1 MYKDVAKRILASIL
15 ILCMIGSTP
24 DLTLLAGTEGGSTGA
39 EHTYAYGSSELAT
52 TNNYINDGEWIANAY
67 TVEAN
72 TDSTMN
78 VQKLQSVAFAL
89 DKSAQYGDGTQHIKS
104 ADYQIDI
111 YKYKPTEEAADVLA
125 VGTPAATLTGTYEAD
140 KCTDGTPYYS
150 VDLADQGK
158 SVVLGNGECF
168 AVKVTLSNA
177 FSQTDDGTVETPATQ
192 IYYESSN
199 DNGAVS
205 FANGTRLTNRAA
217 HIKAVTVESTQ
228 EIPIEGVQFTQN
240 SLTLVKGEE
249 QQLTVDYT
257 PATTSQRELK
267 WESDDKNVVTVDD
280 NGIVT
285 AIAAGEA
292 NVTVRSAVNDSIS
305 DTIGIEVCKDI
316 ANLAYSAI
324 SDQTYQ
330 GVALEPTFEVKDG
343 DKVLNKAAGEY
354 DVKYINN
361 INVGHASAIV
371 TANGNGYKGKKI
383 VNFNIVPADLGN
395 GSVTAAC
402 SNTYPATG
410 SEIELKDPAAELTVI
425 YTYKSNTPITLK
437 YAEDGS
443 ADFKIKEY
451 KNNIAAGN
459 QACVVL
465 EGTGNYTGTIECY
478 FQIKASTDTVKA
490 SVDTPSFT
498 YNGSEQKPNV
508 TVKDGETVLKEGR
521 DYKVTYPDDV
531 TSADTK
537 TIQIVGIDAYDAYTD
552 NVTYVIHAKK
562 LTEKMF
568 ADLPNQVS
576 PVTKD
581 NLEGVSVTY
590 LGKELIKGQDYTIK
604 VAEDTATGKVTVTLT
619 GQGNFQGDVS
629 QTVKTGINIANC
641 KIEVAKAT
649 YTGSALTPEVTV
661 KTASGDVVD
670 ESNYTLAWSNHV
682 NVGDAASVTVSGI
695 EDYAG
700 VKTQTFKIDAR
711 DINDALL
718 DYENPVPY
726 QKPADP
732 TKPGIISEPTLTY
745 NGRTLKKGTDYDV
758 TFENNEAVGQ
768 AKFTVKGKGNFAKTA
783 DRNYT
788 ISLGDINDP
797 TSMTYSGV
805 DAEYTYTGTA
815 RTPQV
820 IIKQNGVLL
829 EENIDYKVTYSKNTM
844 IGTAYIHISGMGN
857 YRGSDK
863 ELTFEITKAKIDAA
877 VIDSV
882 ADQKFTGNAIEPAL
896 NVTIDGKTLT
906 AGTDYDAEYSNN
918 IEAGKATVTLTGKNN
933 YSGTKTASFK
943 ILKDISTNTNTVQIA
958 PIEEQE
964 YAGDAVKPDIVVT
977 DTYQNGTVYTLEAS
991 KDYTVSYAGN
1001 DDIGTATVTVTGK
1014 GYYKNSLTAN
1024 FEIVQGDLG
1033 EDNTLVK
1040 AVLTNANPNALRF
1053 TGSEIRPEIKV
1064 TCNGHVLS
1072 NLTDYTTEYF
1082 YNTHV
1087 TNSRSTKVRISGKD
1101 KFTGTRTV
1109 YFSII
1114 PKDISYDR
1122 AIAVEVPAIDALVL
1136 EAKGHPDVTVKDMD
1150 RNSSGEKSIDD
1161 PRGFQLMEGESK
1173 DYTLGDVKVNADG
1186 SATVEI
1192 IGQNDYAGSL
1202 IVPFKVNKT
1211 DTGNVTIRSSLPA
1224 DQKSFTYTG
1233 SAIIPKPEVT
1243 MSVDGLTTTLEEG
1256 TDYTVSSDAVDVGT
1270 GYTYTINFT
1279 GKYTGTYTGKD
1290 TFAVT
1295 AKNIGDADVTV
1306 DDIPNQV
1313 YTGQPLKPAVTVRY
1327 NGNVVNKSN
1336 YTIDYSNN
1344 TESGATATVTITGQ
1358 KNFTGSRTATFQIRQ
1373 SFEGEISVTGLE
1385 NAFVYTSKPI
1395 EPQVEVL
1402 ANGKPLVNGVDYT
1415 LSYKNNINANDVSGG
1430 KPAYVIVN
1438 GAGEYAG
1445 EKRFKFTISRKNVL
1459 DDDVNIEVE
1468 DATFTGGMIQPKV
1481 KITYHLP
1488 DGSDYVLKNQATA
1501 GNNRDY
1507 DADIGSSSSVGEQVT
1522 VKIIPSGINFYVE
1535 DGYFTKTFRIL
1546 PKDLTGSDQ
1555 ELLSDYTITCP
1566 AEVQYDA
1573 AITVY
1578 EPNVILKDKSRASDG
1593 TPQTSGSTFY
1603 QLEKGKDY
1611 TITYQNNT
1619 RPGTATYT
1627 IEGKGNYTGT
1637 YKGSFTILANLKDA
1651 TVVIKDQTY
1660 TGDEIRPEFTVSFG
1674 DMTLRNGVDYT
1685 YDFSNNKN
1693 AGTATVTIIGTG
1705 SYAGPNS
1712 KKEQTF
1718 KILPKPIGD
1727 ADVIMSHVYGSYS
1740 YTGEDVHPD
1749 PHFTYNGKKLA
1760 LNTDFTCTYQDGCSK
1775 ASEWYSFTVEGIGNF
1790 TGTLNKEYQIGNNYT
1805 DSTVK
1810 VTLSDY
1816 SFEYTG
1822 KPITPMVRVTEINA
1836 PYTELKQN
1844 IDYQYE
1850 YEDNVDAGTAYVNTW
1865 GDPKQSKYA
1874 GNVSVPF
1881 EITPK
1886 SISDDDVA
1894 VASVADT
1901 TYTREAIE
1909 PTPIVTWNGKELIAG
1924 EDFNYVY
1931 KNNKDAGTATVTIE
1945 GIGNFTGSKSVDFEI
1960 KRKDIS
1966 GVASD
1971 ITIADIPDQIY
1982 TGKASEPKPEI
1993 TWNDVALDPRSDYTL
2008 TYDNNI
2014 ELGEATATI
2023 EGIGNYTGTVVKK
2036 FNIIKVPVE
2045 RMEMDY
2051 QKVWQYTGNAIE
2063 PPVKISYEDTAG
2075 NKITLDNSEFTITYK
2090 NTVDCGEETG
2100 LITITGNGNYE
2111 GTKKCFY
2118 TIEQRALTDAAV
2130 TMDKI
2135 PSQVLDADNKAEPKP
2150 VIIFRPDSK
2159 TTYTLIEGA
2168 DYEISYTN
2176 NTVVGGNGTITIKGL
2191 HNFTGTLSQQFYIG
2205 KDIKQYIDSI
2215 EFVDTPDYIYNGKA
2229 HTPAIKVNL
2238 KDGVSADLVEGR
2250 DYEVLYDGQ
2259 SKDSITDDTYATKAG
2274 LHKVS
2279 LSGLDP
2285 YGGGIEL
2292 TYEISKRDINKVKF
2306 DIEDQSYTGSEVH
2319 PFIMGIDVDAN
2330 TTLGE
2335 DESTAVNTGDI
2346 SRDGMLV
2353 NKNAFTTSYEGN
2365 CTDIGTV
2372 KVTITATDASNY
2384 TGSRELEFKIVP
2396 KDLNSDA
2403 VLSSTVEKQEYTG
2416 KAVTPGVELTDLQR
2430 NPDGEVFDPAV
2441 DTKYYTLV
2449 EGVDYNVEYTDNIYP
2464 GVVTMTITGVNHY
2477 TGTLAK
2483 RFEITADLANAVIAP
2498 IPAQMYQNGT
2508 PVTPELTVT
2517 LGDRTLLL
2525 NFDYTVTYSN
2535 NTGRGTATATIY
2547 PVAGSMYTGSQS
2559 ATFEISRELSS
2570 DTVTVMMIDRSFSY
2584 TGSAIT
2590 PEIGVIYGDNQ
2601 RLTAGVDYTV
2611 SYENNVNVGTAT
2623 ARITGTGVFTGTVL
2637 VNFTI
2642 IKRSIIRCNFGN
2654 ILEQLYNGSATD
2666 QTPLV
2671 TDGGRTLTA
2680 GTDYTVAYVNNTQ
2693 PGIATMTITG
2703 KGNYGGIKTIRYL
2716 INVKDMTEITASA
2729 ASSKVKLSWDPVDG
2743 AGGYAIYT
2751 ADNKLIAKTTA
2762 TSYTHKKLKS
2772 MKTYTYKVRPYVVSD
2787 GACYYGGFSN
2797 TISIMTKPAKV
2808 SKVKLKA
2815 GNGQATIKW
2824 KKIKGVSGYA
2834 IYRSTKKSGSY
2845 KKIKTVKK
2853 ASTTSYTN
2861 KNLSSNKKY
2870 YYKVRAYKK
2879 VKGKKVYGSYSSV
2892 KSVRTK

>member
-39 EHTYAYGSSELAT
+39 EHTYAYGSSESAT
-52 TNNYINDGEWIANAY
+52 TNNYINAGEWIANAY

-89 DKSAQYGDGTQHIKS
+89 DKSAQNGDSTQHIKS
-104 ADYQIDI
+104 ADYRIDI
-111 YKYKPTEEAADVLA
+111 YKYKPTEEAADVLTA
-125 VGTPAATLTGTYEAD
+125 GTPAATLTGAYEAD
-140 KCTDGTPYYS
+140 KCTDGTTYYS

-177 FSQTDDGTVETPATQ
+177 FSKADDGTAETPATQ
-192 IYYESSN
+192 IHYESSN

-205 FANGTRLTNRAA
+205 FANGKRLTNRAV

-257 PATTSQRELK
+257 PATTSQRGLK
-267 WESDDKNVVTVDD
+267 WESDDKSVVTVDD
-280 NGIVT
+280 NGKVT
-285 AIAAGEA
+285 AVAAGNA
-292 NVTVRSAVNDSIS
+292 NVTVKSAVDDSIS

-316 ANLAYSAI
+316 ANLTYSVI

-343 DKVLNKAAGEY
+343 DTVLDKAAGDYAVTY
-354 DVKYINN
+354 DKNT
-361 INVGHASAIV
+361 NVGQASVKV
-371 TANGNGYKGKKI
+371 TANGNGYKGEKI

-402 SNTYPATG
+402 ASTYPATG
-410 SEIELKDPAAELTVI
+410 SKIELSDPAAELTVT
-425 YTYKSNTPITLK
+425 YTNKSGTNINLN

-478 FQIKASTDTVKA
+478 FQIKASAATVKA
-490 SVDTPSFT
+490 SVDTPSYT
-498 YNGSEQKPNV
+498 YDGSAQRSDV
-508 TVKDGETVLKEGR
+508 TVKDGETVLKKGR
-521 DYKVTYPDDV
+521 DYKVTYPSDV
-531 TSADTK
+531 TSAGTK
-537 TIQIVGIDAYDAYTD
+537 TIHIEGIDAYDAYAED
-552 NVTYVIHAKK
+552 VTYVIHSRR
-562 LTEKMF
+562 LTNGVKF

-581 NLEGVSVTY
+581 SLEGLSVTY
-590 LGKELIKGQDYTIK
+590 LGKELTVDQDYTID
-604 VAEDTATGKVTVTLT
+604 VTETTGEVTVTLT
-619 GQGNFQGDVS
+619 GIGNFQGTDS
-629 QTVKTGINIANC
+629 KTVKTGINIANC
-641 KIEVAKAT
+641 TITVAKAT

-661 KTASGDVVD
+661 TNASGDVVD
-670 ESNYTLAWSNHV
+670 ESNYTLAWRNNV
-682 NVGDAASVTVSGI
+682 NAGDAASVTVSGI
-695 EDYAG
+695 KDYAG
-700 VKTQTFKIDAR
+700 VKTQTFPIDAR
-711 DINDALL
+711 DINTASLA
-718 DYENPVPY
+718 YTTPVVY

-732 TKPGIISEPTLTY
+732 TEPGIISEPTLTY

-768 AKFTVKGKGNFAKTA
+768 AKFTVKGKGNFTGNVEKNYSISTA
-783 DRNYT
+783 
-788 ISLGDINDP
+788 DIND
-797 TSMTYSGV
+797 TTYMTYSGV

-815 RTPQV
+815 IEPTV
-820 IIKQNGVLL
+820 ILQQNGVQL
-829 EENIDYKVTYSKNTM
+829 EKGTDYSVTYSNNTK
-844 IGTAYIHISGMGN
+844 IGTAHIYISGEGN
-857 YRGSDK
+857 YKNSET
-863 ELTFEITKAKIDAA
+863 ELTFEITKAKITAA
-877 VIDSV
+877 VVDAID
-882 ADQKFTGNAIEPAL
+882 DQEFTGKAIKPAFA
-896 NVTIDGKTLT
+896 VSVDGVALT
-906 AGTDYDAEYSNN
+906 AGVDFDVDYADN
-918 IEAGKATVTLTGKNN
+918 IEAGKATITLTGKNN
-933 YSGTKTASFK
+933 YTGTKTTSFG
-943 ILKDISTNTNTVQIA
+943 ILKDISTNTNTVKIA
-958 PIEEQE
+958 PIEAQE

-977 DTYQNGTVYTLEAS
+977 DTYQDGTTVYTLEAS
-991 KDYTVSYAGN
+991 KDYTVDYAAN
-1001 DDIGTATVTVTGK
+1001 NDIGTATVTVTGK

-1072 NLTDYTTEYF
+1072 NPTDYKTNYF
-1082 YNTHV
+1082 YNTDV
-1087 TNSRSTKVRISGKD
+1087 TNSGSTRVRIYGAGK
-1101 KFTGTRTV
+1101 FAGTRTI
-1109 YFSII
+1109 YFKII

-1150 RNSSGEKSIDD
+1150 RNSSGGKLSAGETA
-1161 PRGFQLMEGESK
+1161 GYLLTEGESK

-1192 IGQNDYAGSL
+1192 IGQNNYAGSL
-1202 IVPFKVNKT
+1202 IVPFTVNKT
-1211 DTGNVTIRSSLPA
+1211 DTGNVTIKSSLPA

-1233 SAIIPKPEVT
+1233 NTIIPKPEVT

-1279 GKYTGTYTGKD
+1279 GKYTGTYIGKD

-1295 AKNIGDADVTV
+1295 AKNISDADVTV

-1313 YTGQPLKPAVTVRY
+1313 YTGLPLKPAVTVRY

-1344 TESGATATVTITGQ
+1344 TESGATATVAITGQ
-1358 KNFTGSRTATFQIRQ
+1358 KNFTGSRTAVFQIRQ

-1459 DDDVNIEVE
+1459 DDDVDIEVE

-1555 ELLSDYTITCP
+1555 ALLSDYTITCP

-1660 TGDEIRPEFTVSFG
+1660 TGNPITPSFTVSFG
-1674 DMTLRNGVDYT
+1674 DMTLRNEVDYT
-1685 YDFSNNKN
+1685 YEFSDNTN
-1693 AGTATVTIIGTG
+1693 AGTATLTIIGTG
-1705 SYAGPNS
+1705 SYAGS
-1712 KKEQTF
+1712 RKDQTF
-1718 KILPKPIGD
+1718 KILQKPIGD

-1775 ASEWYSFTVEGIGNF
+1775 AGEWYSFTVEGIGNF

-1844 IDYQYE
+1844 IDYQFE

-1909 PTPIVTWNGKELIAG
+1909 PTPVVTWNGKELIAG

-1971 ITIADIPDQIY
+1971 ITIADVPDQIY

-2014 ELGEATATI
+2014 ELGEATVTI

-2045 RMEMDY
+2045 RMEMEY
-2051 QKVWQYTGNAIE
+2051 QKVWQYTGNPIE

-2075 NKITLDNSEFTITYK
+2075 NKISLDNSEFTITYK
-2090 NTVDCGEETG
+2090 NTIDCGVETG

-2416 KAVTPGVELTDLQR
+2416 KAVTPGVELTDIQR

-2834 IYRSTKKSGSY
+2834 IYRSTKKSGRY

>member
-1 MYKDVAKRILASIL
+1 MK
-15 ILCMIGSTP
+15 GSTP

-39 EHTYAYGSSELAT
+39 EHTYAYGSSESAT
-52 TNNYINDGEWIANAY
+52 TNNYISDGEWIANAY

-89 DKSAQYGDGTQHIKS
+89 DKSAQYGDSTQHIKS
-104 ADYQIDI
+104 AEYQIDI
-111 YKYKPTEEAADVLA
+111 YKYKPTEEAADVLN

-140 KCTDGTPYYS
+140 KCTDGTTYYS

-168 AVKVTLSNA
+168 AVKVTLSKA
-177 FSQTDDGTVETPATQ
+177 FSKADDGTAETPATQ

-199 DNGAVS
+199 DDGAVS
-205 FANGTRLTNRAA
+205 FENGTRLTNHAV
-217 HIKAVTVESTQ
+217 HIKAVTVEGTQ
-228 EIPIEGVQFTQN
+228 EIPVTGIQFTQN
-240 SLTLVKGEE
+240 SLTLVEGEG

-285 AIAAGEA
+285 AVAAGNA
-292 NVTVRSAVNDSIS
+292 NVTVKSAVDDSIS

-316 ANLAYSAI
+316 ANLTYSAI

-343 DKVLNKAAGEY
+343 DTVLDKAAGDYAVTY
-354 DVKYINN
+354 DKN
-361 INVGHASAIV
+361 INVGQASAIV

-395 GSVTAAC
+395 GSVTAVC
-402 SNTYPATG
+402 SSVYPATG
-410 SEIELKDPAAELTVI
+410 SKIELSDPAKELTVI
-425 YTYKSNTPITLK
+425 YTYKNNTPITLK

-459 QACVVL
+459 QACAVL

-478 FQIKASTDTVKA
+478 FQIKASAATVKA

-498 YNGSEQKPNV
+498 YNGSAQRSDV
-508 TVKDGETVLKEGR
+508 TVKDGETVLKKDR
-521 DYKVTYPDDV
+521 DYKVTYPSDV
-531 TSADTK
+531 TSAGTK
-537 TIQIVGIDAYDAYTD
+537 TIHIEGIDAYDAYAED
-552 NVTYVIHAKK
+552 VTYVINSRK
-562 LTEKMF
+562 LTNGVKF

-581 NLEGVSVTY
+581 SLEGLSVTY
-590 LGKELIKGQDYTIK
+590 LGKELTVDQDYTID
-604 VAEDTATGKVTVTLT
+604 VTEATGEVTVTLT
-619 GQGNFQGDVS
+619 GIGNFQGTVS
-629 QTVKTGINIANC
+629 QTVKTGINIASC
-641 KIEVAKAT
+641 TITVAKAT

-661 KTASGDVVD
+661 TNASGDVVD
-670 ESNYTLAWSNHV
+670 ESNYTLAWSNNV
-682 NVGDAASVTVSGI
+682 NAGDAASVTVSGI
-695 EDYAG
+695 KAYAG
-700 VKTQTFKIDAR
+700 VKTQTFTIDAR
-711 DINDALL
+711 DINTASLA
-718 DYENPVPY
+718 YTTPVPY

-732 TKPGIISEPTLTY
+732 TEPGIISEPTLTY
-745 NGRTLKKGTDYDV
+745 NGRTLKKGTDYNV

-768 AKFTVKGKGNFAKTA
+768 AKFTVKGKGNFTGNVEKNYSISTA
-783 DRNYT
+783 
-788 ISLGDINDP
+788 DIND
-797 TSMTYSGV
+797 TTYMTYSGV

-815 RTPQV
+815 IEPTV
-820 IIKQNGVLL
+820 ILQQNGVQL
-829 EENIDYKVTYSKNTM
+829 EKGTDYSVTYSNNTK
-844 IGTAYIHISGMGN
+844 IGTAHIYISGEGN
-857 YRGSDK
+857 YKNSET
-863 ELTFEITKAKIDAA
+863 ELTFEITKAKITAA
-877 VIDSV
+877 VVDAID
-882 ADQKFTGNAIEPAL
+882 DQEFTGKAIKPAFA
-896 NVTIDGKTLT
+896 VSVDGVALT
-906 AGTDYDAEYSNN
+906 AGVDFDVDYADN
-918 IEAGKATVTLTGKNN
+918 IEAGKATITLTGKNN
-933 YSGTKTASFK
+933 YTGTKTASFG
-943 ILKDISTNTNTVQIA
+943 ILKDISTNTNTVKIA
-958 PIEEQE
+958 PIEAQE

-977 DTYQNGTVYTLEAS
+977 DIYQDGTVYTLEAS
-991 KDYTVSYAGN
+991 KDYKVDYADN
-1001 DDIGTATVTVTGK
+1001 NDIGTATVTVTGK

-1072 NLTDYTTEYF
+1072 NPTDYKTNYF
-1082 YNTHV
+1082 YNTNV
-1087 TNSRSTKVRISGKD
+1087 TNSGSTRVRIYGAGK
-1101 KFTGTRTV
+1101 FAGTRTI
-1109 YFSII
+1109 YFKII

-1150 RNSSGEKSIDD
+1150 RNSSGGKLSAGETA
-1161 PRGFQLMEGESK
+1161 GYLLTEGESK

-1202 IVPFKVNKT
+1202 IVPFTVNKT
-1211 DTGNVTIRSSLPA
+1211 DTGNVTIKSSLPA

-1233 SAIIPKPEVT
+1233 NTIIPKPEVT

-1295 AKNIGDADVTV
+1295 AKNISDADVTV

-1313 YTGQPLKPAVTVRY
+1313 YTGLPLTPAVTINY

-1336 YTIDYSNN
+1336 YTVSYSNN
-1344 TESGATATVTITGQ
+1344 TESGATATVTIAGQ

-1459 DDDVNIEVE
+1459 DDDVDIEVE
-1468 DATFTGGMIQPKV
+1468 DATFTGGMIQPRM

-1578 EPNVILKDKSRASDG
+1578 EPNVVLKDKSRASDG

-1627 IEGKGNYTGT
+1627 IEGKGNYSGT

-1660 TGDEIRPEFTVSFG
+1660 TGNPITPSFTVSFG
-1674 DMTLRNGVDYT
+1674 DMTLRNEVDYT
-1685 YDFSNNKN
+1685 YEFSDNTN
-1693 AGTATVTIIGTG
+1693 AGTATVTIIGIG
-1705 SYAGPNS
+1705 SYAGS
-1712 KKEQTF
+1712 RKDQTF

-1775 ASEWYSFTVEGIGNF
+1775 AGEWYSFTVEGIGNF
-1790 TGTLNKEYQIGNNYT
+1790 TGTLNKEYKIGDNYT

-1810 VTLSDY
+1810 VTLSEY

-1822 KPITPMVRVTEINA
+1822 QPITPMVRVTEINA

-1844 IDYQYE
+1844 IDYQFE

-1909 PTPIVTWNGKELIAG
+1909 PTPVVTWNGKELIAG

-1971 ITIADIPDQIY
+1971 ITIADVPDQIY

-2014 ELGEATATI
+2014 ELGEATVTI

-2045 RMEMDY
+2045 RMEMEY

-2075 NKITLDNSEFTITYK
+2075 NKISLDNSEFTITYK
-2090 NTVDCGEETG
+2090 NTIDCGVETG

-2191 HNFTGTLSQQFYIG
+2191 HNFTGTISQQFYIG
-2205 KDIKQYIDSI
+2205 KDIKQYIDGI

-2274 LHKVS
+2274 SHKVS

-2292 TYEISKRDINKVKF
+2292 TYEISKRDIKKVKF

-2464 GVVTMTITGVNHY
+2464 GVVTMTITGINHY

-2483 RFEITADLANAVIAP
+2483 KFEITADLANAVIAP

-2570 DTVTVMMIDRSFSY
+2570 DTVTIMMIDRSFSY

-2590 PEIGVIYGDNQ
+2590 PEIGVIYGDSQ

-2654 ILEQLYNGSATD
+2654 ILEQLYNGSATG

-2729 ASSKVKLSWDPVDG
+2729 ASSKVKLSWNPVDG

-2787 GACYYGGFSN
+2787 GASYYGGFSN
-2797 TISIMTKPAKV
+2797 TISIMTKPAKA

-2815 GNGQATIKW
+2815 GNGQVTIKW

-2834 IYRSTKKSGSY
+2834 IYRSTKKSGGY

-2870 YYKVRAYKK
+2870 YYKVRAYKN

>member
-39 EHTYAYGSSELAT
+39 EHTYAYGSSALVT

-89 DKSAQYGDGTQHIKS
+89 DKSAQYGDSTQHIKS
-104 ADYQIDI
+104 ADYKIDI
-111 YKYKPTEEAADVLA
+111 YKYEPTEEAADVLTT
-125 VGTPAATLTGTYEAD
+125 GTPAATLTGTYEAD
-140 KCTDGTPYYS
+140 KCTDGTYYS
-150 VDLADQGK
+150 VDLADEGQ

-177 FSQTDDGTVETPATQ
+177 FSQTDDGTAETAATQ
-192 IYYESSN
+192 IYYESSS
-199 DNGAVS
+199 DNSAVS
-205 FANGTRLTNRAA
+205 FANGNSLTNRAV

-228 EIPIEGVQFTQN
+228 EIPIEGVQFTQG
-240 SLTLVKGEE
+240 SLTLVEGEE

-257 PATTSQRELK
+257 PATTSQRELT

-280 NGIVT
+280 NGKVT
-285 AIAAGEA
+285 AVAAGNA
-292 NVTVRSAVNDSIS
+292 NVTVKSAVDDSIS

-316 ANLAYSAI
+316 ANLTYSVI

-343 DKVLNKAAGEY
+343 DTVLDKAAG
-354 DVKYINN
+354 DYIATYSNN
-361 INVGHASAIV
+361 INVGQASVKV
-371 TANGNGYKGKKI
+371 TANGNGYKGEKI
-383 VNFNIVPADLGN
+383 VNFNIIPADLGN

-402 SNTYPATG
+402 ASTYPATG
-410 SEIELKDPAAELTVI
+410 SEIELKDPATELAVT
-425 YTYKSNTPITLK
+425 YTNKSGTKIDLN

-451 KNNIAAGN
+451 QNNIAAGN

-478 FQIKASTDTVKA
+478 FQIKASAATVKA

-498 YNGSEQKPNV
+498 YNGSAQRSDV
-508 TVKDGETVLKEGR
+508 TVTDGETVLKKGR

-531 TSADTK
+531 ISAGTK
-537 TIQIVGIDAYDAYTD
+537 TIHIEGIDAYDAYAED
-552 NVTYVIHAKK
+552 VTYVINSRK
-562 LTEKMF
+562 LTNGVKF

-581 NLEGVSVTY
+581 SLEGLSVTY
-590 LGKELIKGQDYTIK
+590 LGKELTVDQDYTID
-604 VAEDTATGKVTVTLT
+604 VTETTGEVTVTLT
-619 GQGNFQGDVS
+619 GIGNFQGTVS

-641 KIEVAKAT
+641 TITVAKAT

-661 KTASGDVVD
+661 TNASGDVVD
-670 ESNYTLAWSNHV
+670 ESNYTLAWSNNV
-682 NVGDAASVTVSGI
+682 NAGDTASVTVSGI
-695 EDYAG
+695 EAYAG
-700 VKTQTFKIDAR
+700 VKTQIFTIDAR
-711 DINDALL
+711 DINTASLA
-718 DYENPVPY
+718 YTTPVVY
-726 QKPADP
+726 QKPSDP
-732 TKPGIISEPTLTY
+732 AEPGIISEPTLTY
-745 NGRTLKKGTDYDV
+745 NGRTLKKGTEYDV
-758 TFENNEAVGQ
+758 AFSDNTAVGAQ
-768 AKFTVKGKGNFAKTA
+768 AKFTVTGKGNFTGTVEKNYSISTA
-783 DRNYT
+783 
-788 ISLGDINDP
+788 DIND
-797 TSMTYSGV
+797 TTYMTYSGV

-815 RTPQV
+815 IEPTV
-820 IIKQNGVLL
+820 ILKQNGVQL
-829 EENIDYKVTYSKNTM
+829 EKGTDYSVTYSNNTK
-844 IGTAYIHISGMGN
+844 IGTAHIYISGEGN
-857 YRGSDK
+857 YKNSET
-863 ELTFEITKAKIDAA
+863 ELTFEITKAKITAA
-877 VIDSV
+877 VVGAID
-882 ADQKFTGNAIEPAL
+882 DQEFTGKAIKPAFA
-896 NVTIDGKTLT
+896 VSVDGVALT
-906 AGTDYDAEYSNN
+906 AGVDFDVDYSDN
-918 IEAGKATVTLTGKNN
+918 IEAGKATITLTGKNN
-933 YSGTKTASFK
+933 YTGTKTASFQ
-943 ILKDISTNTNTVQIA
+943 ILKDISTNTDTVQIA
-958 PIEEQE
+958 AIEAQE
-964 YAGDAVKPDIVVT
+964 YAGDAVEPDIVVT
-977 DTYQNGTVYTLEAS
+977 DTYQDGTVYTLEAS
-991 KDYTVSYAGN
+991 KDYTVDYADN

-1024 FEIVQGDLG
+1024 FVINQGDLS
-1033 EDNTLVK
+1033 EENTLVK
-1040 AVLTNANPNALRF
+1040 AVLANANPNALRF
-1053 TGSEIRPEIKV
+1053 TGSEIKPEIKV

-1072 NLTDYTTEYF
+1072 NPTDYTTNYF

-1087 TNSRSTKVRISGKD
+1087 TNSGSTRVRIYGTG
-1101 KFTGTRTV
+1101 KFTGTRTI
-1109 YFSII
+1109 YFNII
-1114 PKDISYDR
+1114 PKDISYDS
-1122 AIAVEVPAIDALVL
+1122 AISVEVPDIDALVL
-1136 EAKGHPDVTVKDMD
+1136 EAKGVPDVTVKDMD
-1150 RNSSGEKSIDD
+1150 RNSSGDKLSAGET
-1161 PRGFQLMEGESK
+1161 GGYLLTEGEAK
-1173 DYTLGDVKVNADG
+1173 DYTLGDVKVNVDG

-1202 IVPFKVNKT
+1202 IVPFTVNKT
-1211 DTGNVTIRSSLPA
+1211 DTGNVTIKSSLPA

-1233 SAIIPKPEVT
+1233 NTIIPKPEVT

-1270 GYTYTINFT
+1270 GYTYTITFI

-1313 YTGQPLKPAVTVRY
+1313 YTGLPLTPAVTINY

-1336 YTIDYSNN
+1336 YTVSYSNN
-1344 TESGATATVTITGQ
+1344 TESGATATVTIAGQ

-1415 LSYKNNINANDVSGG
+1415 LSYKNNINANDISGR

-1445 EKRFKFTISRKNVL
+1445 EKRFEFTISRKNVL
-1459 DDDVNIEVE
+1459 DDDVDIEVE

-1488 DGSDYVLKNQATA
+1488 DGSDYVLKDFATA
-1501 GNNRDY
+1501 GSDRDY
-1507 DADIGSSSSVGEQVT
+1507 DASVGSSSSVGEEVT
-1522 VKIIPSGINFYVE
+1522 VTIVPSGYNFYVE
-1535 DGYFTKTFRIL
+1535 NDTFTKKFKIL
-1546 PKDLTGSDQ
+1546 PKDLTDSNQ

-1573 AITVY
+1573 AVTVY
-1578 EPNVILKDKSRASDG
+1578 EPNVVLKDKSRASDG

-1660 TGDEIRPEFTVSFG
+1660 TGNPITPAFTVSFG
-1674 DMTLRNGVDYT
+1674 DMTLRNEVDYT
-1685 YDFSNNKN
+1685 YEFSNNIN
-1693 AGTATVTIIGTG
+1693 AGTATLTIIGTG
-1705 SYAGPNS
+1705 SYAGS
-1712 KKEQTF
+1712 RKEQTF
-1718 KILPKPIGD
+1718 KILQKPIGD

-1760 LNTDFTCTYQDGCSK
+1760 LNTDFTCTYRDGCSK
-1775 ASEWYSFTVEGIGNF
+1775 AGEWYSFTVEGIGNF
-1790 TGTLNKEYQIGNNYT
+1790 TGTLNKEYKIGDNYT

-1822 KPITPMVRVTEINA
+1822 EPITPMVRVTEINA

-1844 IDYQYE
+1844 IDYQFE

-1865 GDPKQSKYA
+1865 GDPTQSKYA

-1909 PTPIVTWNGKELIAG
+1909 PTPVVTWNGKELIAG

-1945 GIGNFTGSKSVDFEI
+1945 GTGNFTGSKSVDFEI

-1971 ITIADIPDQIY
+1971 ITIADVPDQIY

-1993 TWNDVALDPRSDYTL
+1993 TWNDVALDSRSDYTL

-2014 ELGEATATI
+2014 ELGEATVTI

-2045 RMEMDY
+2045 RMEMEY

-2075 NKITLDNSEFTITYK
+2075 NKISLDNSEFTITYK
-2090 NTVDCGEETG
+2090 NTVDCGVETG

-2118 TIEQRALTDAAV
+2118 TIEPRALTDATI

-2135 PSQVLDADNKAEPKP
+2135 PSQVLDANNKAEPKP

-2176 NTVVGGNGTITIKGL
+2176 NTVVGGNGTITVKGL

-2274 LHKVS
+2274 LHKAS
-2279 LSGLDP
+2279 ISGLDP
-2285 YGGGIEL
+2285 YGGGMEL
-2292 TYEISKRDINKVKF
+2292 TYEISKRDIKKVKF

-2346 SRDGMLV
+2346 SRDGMLA

-2372 KVTITATDASNY
+2372 KVTITATDDSNY

-2396 KDLNSDA
+2396 KDLNSDT

-2416 KAVTPGVELTDLQR
+2416 KAITPGVELTDLQR
-2430 NPDGEVFDPAV
+2430 NPDGEVFDPTV

-2464 GVVTMTITGVNHY
+2464 GVVTMTISGVNHY

-2483 RFEITADLANAVIAP
+2483 KFEITADLANAVIAP
-2498 IPAQMYQNGT
+2498 IPAQMYQNGN

-2517 LGDRTLLL
+2517 LGNRTLLL

-2590 PEIGVIYGDNQ
+2590 PEIGVIYGDSQ

-2642 IKRSIIRCNFGN
+2642 IKRSIIRCSFDN
-2654 ILEQLYNGSATD
+2654 ILEQLYNGSATS

-2671 TDGGRTLTA
+2671 TDGGRTLVA
-2680 GTDYTVAYVNNTQ
+2680 GTDYTIAYVNNTQ

-2729 ASSKVKLSWDPVDG
+2729 TSSKVKLSWNPVDG

-2772 MKTYTYKVRPYVVSD
+2772 MKTYTYTVRPYVVSD
-2787 GACYYGGFSN
+2787 GANYYGGFSN
-2797 TISIMTKPAKV
+2797 TISIVTKPAKA

-2815 GNGQATIKW
+2815 ESNQVTIKW

-2834 IYRSTKKSGSY
+2834 IYRSTKKSSGY
-2845 KKIKTVKK
+2845 KKIKTIKK

-2870 YYKVRAYKK
+2870 YYKVRAYKN

-2892 KSVRTK
+2892 KSIRTK

>member
-24 DLTLLAGTEGGSTGA
+24 DLTLLAGTEGGSTGV
-39 EHTYAYGSSELAT
+39 EHTYAYDSSESVT
-52 TNNYINDGEWIANAY
+52 TNDCINAGEWIANAY
-67 TVEAN
+67 KVEAN

-89 DKSAQYGDGTQHIKS
+89 DKSAQHGDGTQYIKS

-111 YKYKPTEEAADVLA
+111 YKYAPTEEASDVLNN
-125 VGTPAATLTGTYEAD
+125 GTPEATLTGTYEAD
-140 KCTDGTPYYS
+140 KCTGTYYS

-158 SVVLGNGECF
+158 SVVLGNGEWF

-177 FSQTDDGTVETPATQ
+177 FSKADDGTAETPATQ

-205 FANGTRLTNRAA
+205 FANGTRLTNRAV

-280 NGIVT
+280 NGKVT
-285 AIAAGEA
+285 AVAAGNA
-292 NVTVRSAVNDSIS
+292 NVTVRSAADDRIS

-316 ANLAYSAI
+316 ANLNYSVI

-343 DKVLNKAAGEY
+343 DTVLDKAAGDYIATY
-354 DVKYINN
+354 DKN
-361 INVGHASAIV
+361 INVGQAAVKV
-371 TANGNGYKGKKI
+371 TANGNGYKGEKI
-383 VNFNIVPADLGN
+383 VNFNIIPADLGN

-402 SNTYPATG
+402 ASTYPATG
-410 SEIELKDPAAELTVI
+410 SEIELSDPAAELTVT
-425 YTYKSNTPITLK
+425 YTNKSGTKINLN

-478 FQIKASTDTVKA
+478 FQIKASAATVKA
-490 SVDTPSFT
+490 VVDTPSFT
-498 YNGSEQKPNV
+498 YNGSAQRSDV
-508 TVKDGETVLKEGR
+508 TVKDGETVLKKGR
-521 DYKVTYPDDV
+521 DYKVTYPSDV
-531 TSADTK
+531 TSAGTK
-537 TIQIVGIDAYDAYTD
+537 TIHIEGIDAYDAYAED
-552 NVTYVIHAKK
+552 VTYVINSRK
-562 LTEKMF
+562 LTNGVKF

-581 NLEGVSVTY
+581 SLEGLSVTY
-590 LGKELIKGQDYTIK
+590 LGKELTVDQDYTID
-604 VAEDTATGKVTVTLT
+604 VTEATGEVTVTLT
-619 GQGNFQGDVS
+619 GIGNFQGTVS
-629 QTVKTGINIANC
+629 QTVKTGINIASC
-641 KIEVAKAT
+641 TITVAKAT

-661 KTASGDVVD
+661 TNASGDVVD
-670 ESNYTLAWSNHV
+670 ESNYTLAWSNNV
-682 NVGDAASVTVSGI
+682 NAGDAASVTVSGI
-695 EDYAG
+695 KDYAG
-700 VKTQTFKIDAR
+700 VKTQTFPIHER
-711 DINDALL
+711 DINTISSIICAS
-718 DYENPVPY
+718 PVPY

-732 TKPGIISEPTLTY
+732 TESGIISEPILTY

-758 TFENNEAVGQ
+758 RFSDNTAVGAQ
-768 AKFTVKGKGNFAKTA
+768 AKATITGKGNFSGNVEK
-783 DRNYT
+783 NYS
-788 ISLGDINDP
+788 ISAGDINN
-797 TSMTYSGV
+797 TAYMTYSGV

-815 RTPQV
+815 IEPTV
-820 IIKQNGVLL
+820 ILQQNGVQL
-829 EENIDYKVTYSKNTM
+829 EKGTDYSVTYSNNTK
-844 IGTAYIHISGMGN
+844 IGTAHIYISGEGN
-857 YRGSDK
+857 YKNSET
-863 ELTFEITKAKIDAA
+863 ELTFEITKAKITAA
-877 VIDSV
+877 VVDAID
-882 ADQKFTGNAIEPAL
+882 DQEFTGKAIKPAFA
-896 NVTIDGKTLT
+896 VSVDGVALT
-906 AGTDYDAEYSNN
+906 AGVDFDVDYADN
-918 IEAGKATVTLTGKNN
+918 IEAGKATITLTGKNN
-933 YSGTKTASFK
+933 YTGTKTASFG
-943 ILKDISTNTNTVQIA
+943 ILKDISINTDTVQIA
-958 PIEEQE
+958 PIEAQE

-991 KDYTVSYAGN
+991 KDYTVGYTDN

-1024 FEIVQGDLG
+1024 FVIDQGDLS
-1033 EDNTLVK
+1033 EENTLVK
-1040 AVLTNANPNALRF
+1040 AVLANANPNALRF

-1064 TCNGHVLS
+1064 TYNGHVLS
-1072 NLTDYTTEYF
+1072 NPTDYTTKYF

-1087 TNSRSTKVRISGKD
+1087 TNSGSTRVRIYGTG
-1101 KFTGTRTV
+1101 KFTGTRTI
-1109 YFSII
+1109 YFKII
-1114 PKDISYDR
+1114 PKDIFYDR

-1161 PRGFQLMEGESK
+1161 PRGFQLTEGESK

-1202 IVPFKVNKT
+1202 KVSFTVNKT
-1211 DTGNVTIRSSLPA
+1211 DTGNVTIKSSLPA

-1233 SAIIPKPEVT
+1233 NTIIPKPEVT
-1243 MSVDGLTTTLEEG
+1243 MLVDGLTTTLEEG

-1270 GYTYTINFT
+1270 GYTYTINFI

-1295 AKNIGDADVTV
+1295 AKNISDADVTV

-1313 YTGQPLKPAVTVRY
+1313 YTGLPLKPAVTVRY

-1336 YTIDYSNN
+1336 YTVDYSNN
-1344 TESGATATVTITGQ
+1344 TESGAAATVTITGQ

-1445 EKRFKFTISRKNVL
+1445 EKRFAFTISRKNVL
-1459 DDDVNIEVE
+1459 DDDVDIEVE

-1522 VKIIPSGINFYVE
+1522 VKIIPSGVNFYVE

-1578 EPNVILKDKSRASDG
+1578 EPNVVLKDKSRASDG

-1611 TITYQNNT
+1611 TIEYQNNT

-1660 TGDEIRPEFTVSFG
+1660 TGNPITPSFTVSFG
-1674 DMTLRNGVDYT
+1674 DMTLRNEVDYT
-1685 YDFSNNKN
+1685 YEFSDNTN
-1693 AGTATVTIIGTG
+1693 AGTATLTIIGTG
-1705 SYAGPNS
+1705 SYAGS
-1712 KKEQTF
+1712 RKDQTF
-1718 KILPKPIGD
+1718 KILQKPIGD

-1775 ASEWYSFTVEGIGNF
+1775 AGEWYSFTVEGMGNF
-1790 TGTLNKEYQIGNNYT
+1790 TGTLNKEYKIGDNYT

-1816 SFEYTG
+1816 SVEYTG
-1822 KPITPMVRVTEINA
+1822 EPITPMVRVTEINA

-1844 IDYQYE
+1844 IDYQFE

-1909 PTPIVTWNGKELIAG
+1909 PTPVVTWNGKELIAG

-1945 GIGNFTGSKSVDFEI
+1945 GTGNFTGSKSVDFEI
-1960 KRKDIS
+1960 RRKDIS

-1971 ITIADIPDQIY
+1971 IKIADVPDQIY

-1993 TWNDVALDPRSDYTL
+1993 TWNDVALDSRSDYTL
-2008 TYDNNI
+2008 TYDHNI
-2014 ELGEATATI
+2014 ELGEATVTI

-2045 RMEMDY
+2045 RMEMEY

-2075 NKITLDNSEFTITYK
+2075 NKISLDNSEFTITYK
-2090 NTVDCGEETG
+2090 NTVDCGVETG
-2100 LITITGNGNYE
+2100 LITISGNGNYE

-2118 TIEQRALTDAAV
+2118 TIEPRALTDATI

-2238 KDGVSADLVEGR
+2238 KDGISADLVEGR

-2259 SKDSITDDTYATKAG
+2259 PKDSITDDTYATKAG
-2274 LHKVS
+2274 SHKVS

-2285 YGGGIEL
+2285 YGGGMERV
-2292 TYEISKRDINKVKF
+2292 YEISKRDIKKVKF

-2346 SRDGMLV
+2346 SRDGMLA

-2396 KDLNSDA
+2396 KDLNSDTI
-2403 VLSSTVEKQEYTG
+2403 LSSTVEKQEYTG

-2449 EGVDYNVEYTDNIYP
+2449 EGVDYKVEYTDNIYP
-2464 GVVTMTITGVNHY
+2464 GVVTMTISGVNHY

-2590 PEIGVIYGDNQ
+2590 PEIGVIYGDSQ

-2654 ILEQLYNGSATD
+2654 ILEQLYNGSATG

-2787 GACYYGGFSN
+2787 GASYYGGFSN

-2815 GNGQATIKW
+2815 GNAQTTIKW

-2870 YYKVRAYKK
+2870 YYKVRAYKN

>member
-39 EHTYAYGSSELAT
+39 EHTYAYGSSESAT
-52 TNNYINDGEWIANAY
+52 TNNYINAGEWIANAY

-89 DKSAQYGDGTQHIKS
+89 DKRAQYGDSTQHIKS

-111 YKYKPTEEAADVLA
+111 YKYKPTEEAADVLTA
-125 VGTPAATLTGTYEAD
+125 GTPAATLTGTYEAD
-140 KCTDGTPYYS
+140 QCTDGTTYYS

-177 FSQTDDGTVETPATQ
+177 FSKADDGTAETPATQ
-192 IYYESSN
+192 IHYESSN

-205 FANGTRLTNRAA
+205 FANGKRLTNRAV
-217 HIKAVTVESTQ
+217 HIKAVTVEGTQ

-240 SLTLVKGEE
+240 SLTLVEREE

-257 PATTSQRELK
+257 PATTSQRGLK
-267 WESDDKNVVTVDD
+267 WESDDKSVVTVDD
-280 NGIVT
+280 NGKVT
-285 AIAAGEA
+285 AVAAGNA
-292 NVTVRSAVNDSIS
+292 NVTVKSAVDDSIS

-316 ANLAYSAI
+316 ANLTYSVI

-343 DKVLNKAAGEY
+343 DTVLDKAAGDYAVTY
-354 DVKYINN
+354 DKNT
-361 INVGHASAIV
+361 NVGQASIKV
-371 TANGNGYKGKKI
+371 TANGNGYKGEKI

-402 SNTYPATG
+402 ASTYPATG
-410 SEIELKDPAAELTVI
+410 SKIELSDPAAELTVT
-425 YTYKSNTPITLK
+425 YTNKSGTNINLN

-478 FQIKASTDTVKA
+478 FQIKASAATVKA
-490 SVDTPSFT
+490 SVDTPSYT
-498 YNGSEQKPNV
+498 YDGSAQRSDV
-508 TVKDGETVLKEGR
+508 TVKDGETVLKKGR
-521 DYKVTYPDDV
+521 DYKVTYPSDV
-531 TSADTK
+531 TSAGTK
-537 TIQIVGIDAYDAYTD
+537 TIHIEGIDAYDAYAED
-552 NVTYVIHAKK
+552 VTYVIHSRK
-562 LTEKMF
+562 LTNGVKF

-581 NLEGVSVTY
+581 SLEGLSVTY
-590 LGKELIKGQDYTIK
+590 LGKELTVDQDYTID
-604 VAEDTATGKVTVTLT
+604 VTEATGEVTVTLT
-619 GQGNFQGDVS
+619 GIGNFQGTDS
-629 QTVKTGINIANC
+629 KTVKTGINIANC
-641 KIEVAKAT
+641 TITVAKAT

-661 KTASGDVVD
+661 TNASGDVVD
-670 ESNYTLAWSNHV
+670 ESNYTLAWRNNV
-682 NVGDAASVTVSGI
+682 NAGDAASVTVSGI
-695 EDYAG
+695 KDYAG
-700 VKTQTFKIDAR
+700 VKTQTFPIDAR
-711 DINDALL
+711 DINTASLA
-718 DYENPVPY
+718 YTTPVVY
-726 QKPADP
+726 QKPSNPAE
-732 TKPGIISEPTLTY
+732 PGIISEPTLTY

-768 AKFTVKGKGNFAKTA
+768 AKFTVKGKGNFTGNVEKNYSISTA
-783 DRNYT
+783 
-788 ISLGDINDP
+788 DIND
-797 TSMTYSGV
+797 TTYMTYSGV

-815 RTPQV
+815 IKPTV
-820 IIKQNGVLL
+820 ILQQNGVQL
-829 EENIDYKVTYSKNTM
+829 EKGTDYSVTYSNNTK
-844 IGTAYIHISGMGN
+844 IGTAHIYISGEGN
-857 YRGSDK
+857 YKNSET
-863 ELTFEITKAKIDAA
+863 ELTFEITKAKITAA
-877 VIDSV
+877 VVDAID
-882 ADQKFTGNAIEPAL
+882 DQEFTGKAIKPAFA
-896 NVTIDGKTLT
+896 VSVDGVALT
-906 AGTDYDAEYSNN
+906 AGVDFDVDYADN
-918 IEAGKATVTLTGKNN
+918 IEAGKATITLTGKNN
-933 YSGTKTASFK
+933 YTGTKTTSFG
-943 ILKDISTNTNTVQIA
+943 ILKDISTNTNTVKIA
-958 PIEEQE
+958 PIEAQE

-977 DTYQNGTVYTLEAS
+977 DTYQDGTTVYTLEAS
-991 KDYTVSYAGN
+991 KDYTVDYAAN
-1001 DDIGTATVTVTGK
+1001 NDIGTATVTVTGK

-1072 NLTDYTTEYF
+1072 NPTDYKTNYF
-1082 YNTHV
+1082 YNTDV
-1087 TNSRSTKVRISGKD
+1087 TNSGSTRVRIYGAG
-1101 KFTGTRTV
+1101 KFTGTRTI
-1109 YFSII
+1109 YFKII

-1122 AIAVEVPAIDALVL
+1122 AIAVEVPTIDALVL

-1150 RNSSGEKSIDD
+1150 RNSSGGKLSAGETA
-1161 PRGFQLMEGESK
+1161 GYLLTEGESK

-1192 IGQNDYAGSL
+1192 IGQNNYAGSL
-1202 IVPFKVNKT
+1202 IVPFTVNKT
-1211 DTGNVTIRSSLPA
+1211 DTGNVTIKSSLPA

-1233 SAIIPKPEVT
+1233 NTIIPKPEVT

-1295 AKNIGDADVTV
+1295 AKNISDADVTV

-1313 YTGQPLKPAVTVRY
+1313 YTGLPLTPAVTINY

-1336 YTIDYSNN
+1336 YTVSYSNN
-1344 TESGATATVTITGQ
+1344 TESGATATVTIAGQ

-1459 DDDVNIEVE
+1459 DDDVDIEVE

-1546 PKDLTGSDQ
+1546 PKDLIGSDQ

-1660 TGDEIRPEFTVSFG
+1660 TGNPITPSFTVSFG
-1674 DMTLRNGVDYT
+1674 DMTLRNEVDYT
-1685 YDFSNNKN
+1685 YEFSDNTN
-1693 AGTATVTIIGTG
+1693 AGTATLTIIGTG
-1705 SYAGPNS
+1705 SYAGS
-1712 KKEQTF
+1712 RKDQTF
-1718 KILPKPIGD
+1718 KILQKPIGD

-1775 ASEWYSFTVEGIGNF
+1775 AGEWYSFTVEGMGNF
-1790 TGTLNKEYQIGNNYT
+1790 TGTLNKEYKIGDNYT

-1816 SFEYTG
+1816 SVEYTG
-1822 KPITPMVRVTEINA
+1822 EPITPMVRVTEINA

-1844 IDYQYE
+1844 IDYQFE

-1865 GDPKQSKYA
+1865 GDPKQSIYA

-1909 PTPIVTWNGKELIAG
+1909 PTPVVTWNGKELIAG

-1945 GIGNFTGSKSVDFEI
+1945 GTGNFTGSKSLDFEI
-1960 KRKDIS
+1960 RRKDIS
-1966 GVASD
+1966 GAASD
-1971 ITIADIPDQIY
+1971 ITIADVPDQIY

-2014 ELGEATATI
+2014 ELGEATVTI

-2045 RMEMDY
+2045 RMEMEY
-2051 QKVWQYTGNAIE
+2051 QKVWQYTGNPIE

-2075 NKITLDNSEFTITYK
+2075 NKISLDNSEFTITYK
-2090 NTVDCGEETG
+2090 NTIDCGVETG

-2292 TYEISKRDINKVKF
+2292 TYEISKRDIKKVKF

-2416 KAVTPGVELTDLQR
+2416 KAVTPSVELTDLQR

-2797 TISIMTKPAKV
+2797 TISIMTKPAKI

>member
-39 EHTYAYGSSELAT
+39 EHTYAYGSSESAT
-52 TNNYINDGEWIANAY
+52 TNNYISDGEWIANAY

-89 DKSAQYGDGTQHIKS
+89 DKSAQYGDSTQHIKS
-104 ADYQIDI
+104 AEYQIDI
-111 YKYKPTEEAADVLA
+111 YKYKPTEEAADVLN

-140 KCTDGTPYYS
+140 KCTDGTTYYS

-168 AVKVTLSNA
+168 AVKVTLSKA
-177 FSQTDDGTVETPATQ
+177 FSKADDGTAETPATQ

-199 DNGAVS
+199 DDGAVS
-205 FANGTRLTNRAA
+205 FENGTRLTNRAV
-217 HIKAVTVESTQ
+217 HIKAVTVEGTQ
-228 EIPIEGVQFTQN
+228 EIPVTGIQFTQN
-240 SLTLVKGEE
+240 SLTLVEGEG

-285 AIAAGEA
+285 AVAAGNA
-292 NVTVRSAVNDSIS
+292 NVTVKSAVDDSIS

-316 ANLAYSAI
+316 ANLTYSAI

-343 DKVLNKAAGEY
+343 DTVLDKAAGDYAVTY
-354 DVKYINN
+354 DKN
-361 INVGHASAIV
+361 INVGQASAIV

-395 GSVTAAC
+395 GSVTAVC
-402 SNTYPATG
+402 SSVYPATG
-410 SEIELKDPAAELTVI
+410 SKIELSDPAKELTVI
-425 YTYKSNTPITLK
+425 YTYKNNTPITLK

-459 QACVVL
+459 QACAVL

-478 FQIKASTDTVKA
+478 FQIKASAATVKA

-498 YNGSEQKPNV
+498 YNGSAQRSDV
-508 TVKDGETVLKEGR
+508 TVKDGETVLKKDR
-521 DYKVTYPDDV
+521 DYKVTYPSDV
-531 TSADTK
+531 TSAGTK
-537 TIQIVGIDAYDAYTD
+537 TIHIEGIDAYDAYAED
-552 NVTYVIHAKK
+552 VTYVINSRK
-562 LTEKMF
+562 LTNGVKF

-581 NLEGVSVTY
+581 SLEGLSVTY
-590 LGKELIKGQDYTIK
+590 LGKELTVDQDYTID
-604 VAEDTATGKVTVTLT
+604 VTEATGEVTVTLT
-619 GQGNFQGDVS
+619 GIGNFQGTVS
-629 QTVKTGINIANC
+629 QTVKTGINIASC
-641 KIEVAKAT
+641 TITVAKAT

-661 KTASGDVVD
+661 TNASGDVVD
-670 ESNYTLAWSNHV
+670 ESNYTLAWSNNV
-682 NVGDAASVTVSGI
+682 NAGDAASVTVSGI
-695 EDYAG
+695 KAYAG
-700 VKTQTFKIDAR
+700 VKTQTFTIDAR
-711 DINDALL
+711 DINTASLA
-718 DYENPVPY
+718 YTTPVPY

-732 TKPGIISEPTLTY
+732 TEPGIISEPTLTY
-745 NGRTLKKGTDYDV
+745 NGRTLKKGTDYNV

-768 AKFTVKGKGNFAKTA
+768 AKFTVKGKGNFTGNVEKNYSISTA
-783 DRNYT
+783 
-788 ISLGDINDP
+788 DIND
-797 TSMTYSGV
+797 TTYMTYSGV

-815 RTPQV
+815 IEPTV
-820 IIKQNGVLL
+820 ILQQNGVQL
-829 EENIDYKVTYSKNTM
+829 EKGTDYSVTYSNNTK
-844 IGTAYIHISGMGN
+844 IGTAHIYISGEGN
-857 YRGSDK
+857 YKNSET
-863 ELTFEITKAKIDAA
+863 ELTFEITKAKITAA
-877 VIDSV
+877 VVDAID
-882 ADQKFTGNAIEPAL
+882 DQEFTGKAIKPAFA
-896 NVTIDGKTLT
+896 VSVDGVALT
-906 AGTDYDAEYSNN
+906 AGVDFDVDYADN
-918 IEAGKATVTLTGKNN
+918 IEAGKATITLTGKNN
-933 YSGTKTASFK
+933 YTGTKTASFG
-943 ILKDISTNTNTVQIA
+943 ILKDISTNTNTVKIA
-958 PIEEQE
+958 PIEAQE

-977 DTYQNGTVYTLEAS
+977 DIYQDGTVYTLEAS
-991 KDYTVSYAGN
+991 KDYKVDYADN
-1001 DDIGTATVTVTGK
+1001 NDIGTATVTVTGK

-1072 NLTDYTTEYF
+1072 NPTDYKTNYF
-1082 YNTHV
+1082 YNTNV
-1087 TNSRSTKVRISGKD
+1087 TNSGSTRVRIYGAGK
-1101 KFTGTRTV
+1101 FAGTRTI
-1109 YFSII
+1109 YFKII

-1150 RNSSGEKSIDD
+1150 RNSSGGKLSAGETA
-1161 PRGFQLMEGESK
+1161 GYLLTEGESK

-1202 IVPFKVNKT
+1202 IVPFTVNKT
-1211 DTGNVTIRSSLPA
+1211 DTGNVTIKSSLPA

-1233 SAIIPKPEVT
+1233 NTIIPKPEVT

-1295 AKNIGDADVTV
+1295 AKNISEADVTV
-1306 DDIPNQV
+1306 DEIPNQV
-1313 YTGQPLKPAVTVRY
+1313 YTGLPLKPAVTVRY

-1344 TESGATATVTITGQ
+1344 TESGATATVAITGQ
-1358 KNFTGSRTATFQIRQ
+1358 KNFTGSRTAVFQIRQ

-1459 DDDVNIEVE
+1459 DDDVDIEVE
-1468 DATFTGGMIQPKV
+1468 DATFTGGMIQPKM

-1578 EPNVILKDKSRASDG
+1578 EPNVVLKDKSRASDG

-1627 IEGKGNYTGT
+1627 IEGKGNYSGT

-1660 TGDEIRPEFTVSFG
+1660 TGNPITPSFTVSFG
-1674 DMTLRNGVDYT
+1674 DMTLRNEVDYT
-1685 YDFSNNKN
+1685 YEFSDNTN
-1693 AGTATVTIIGTG
+1693 AGTATVTIIGIG
-1705 SYAGPNS
+1705 SYAGS
-1712 KKEQTF
+1712 RKDQTF

-1775 ASEWYSFTVEGIGNF
+1775 AGEWYSFTVEGIGNF
-1790 TGTLNKEYQIGNNYT
+1790 TGTLNKEYKIGDNYT

-1810 VTLSDY
+1810 VTLSEY

-1822 KPITPMVRVTEINA
+1822 QPITPMVRVTEINA

-1844 IDYQYE
+1844 IDYQFE

-1909 PTPIVTWNGKELIAG
+1909 PTPVVTWNGKELIAG

-1971 ITIADIPDQIY
+1971 ITIADVPDQIY

-2014 ELGEATATI
+2014 ELGEATVTI

-2045 RMEMDY
+2045 RMEMEY

-2075 NKITLDNSEFTITYK
+2075 NKISLDNSEFTITYK
-2090 NTVDCGEETG
+2090 NTIDCGVETG

-2191 HNFTGTLSQQFYIG
+2191 HNFTGTISQQFYIG
-2205 KDIKQYIDSI
+2205 KDIKQYIDGI

-2274 LHKVS
+2274 SHKVS

-2292 TYEISKRDINKVKF
+2292 TYEISKRDIKKVKF

-2464 GVVTMTITGVNHY
+2464 GVVTMTITGINHY

-2483 RFEITADLANAVIAP
+2483 KFEITADLANAVIAP

-2570 DTVTVMMIDRSFSY
+2570 DTVTIMMIDRSFSY

-2590 PEIGVIYGDNQ
+2590 PEIGVIYGDSQ

-2654 ILEQLYNGSATD
+2654 ILEQLYNGSATG

-2729 ASSKVKLSWDPVDG
+2729 ASSKVKLSWNPVDG

-2787 GACYYGGFSN
+2787 GASYYGGFSN
-2797 TISIMTKPAKV
+2797 TISIMTKPAKA

-2815 GNGQATIKW
+2815 GNGQVTIKW

-2834 IYRSTKKSGSY
+2834 IYKSTKKSGGY

-2870 YYKVRAYKK
+2870 YYKVRAYKN

>member
-1 MYKDVAKRILASIL
+1 M
-15 ILCMIGSTP
+15 
-24 DLTLLAGTEGGSTGA
+24 
-39 EHTYAYGSSELAT
+39 
-52 TNNYINDGEWIANAY
+52 
-67 TVEAN
+67 
-72 TDSTMN
+72 
-78 VQKLQSVAFAL
+78 
-89 DKSAQYGDGTQHIKS
+89 
-104 ADYQIDI
+104 
-111 YKYKPTEEAADVLA
+111 
-125 VGTPAATLTGTYEAD
+125 
-140 KCTDGTPYYS
+140 
-150 VDLADQGK
+150 
-158 SVVLGNGECF
+158 
-168 AVKVTLSNA
+168 
-177 FSQTDDGTVETPATQ
+177 
-192 IYYESSN
+192 
-199 DNGAVS
+199 
-205 FANGTRLTNRAA
+205 
-217 HIKAVTVESTQ
+217 
-228 EIPIEGVQFTQN
+228 
-240 SLTLVKGEE
+240 
-249 QQLTVDYT
+249 
-257 PATTSQRELK
+257 
-267 WESDDKNVVTVDD
+267 
-280 NGIVT
+280 
-285 AIAAGEA
+285 
-292 NVTVRSAVNDSIS
+292 
-305 DTIGIEVCKDI
+305 
-316 ANLAYSAI
+316 
-324 SDQTYQ
+324 
-330 GVALEPTFEVKDG
+330 KDG
-343 DKVLNKAAGEY
+343 DTVLDKAAGDYAVTY
-354 DVKYINN
+354 DKN
-361 INVGHASAIV
+361 INVGQASVKV
-371 TANGNGYKGKKI
+371 TANGNGYKGEKI

-402 SNTYPATG
+402 ASTYPATG
-410 SEIELKDPAAELTVI
+410 SEIELSDPAAELTVT
-425 YTYKSNTPITLK
+425 YTNKSSTKINLN

-478 FQIKASTDTVKA
+478 FQIKASTATVKA
-490 SVDTPSFT
+490 SVDTPSYT
-498 YNGSEQKPNV
+498 YDGSAQRSDV
-508 TVKDGETVLKEGR
+508 TVKDGETVLKKDR

-531 TSADTK
+531 TSAGPK
-537 TIQIVGIDAYDAYTD
+537 TIQIVGIGAYDTYVD
-552 NVTYVIHAKK
+552 NVTYVINAKK
-562 LTEKMF
+562 LTKKMF

-581 NLEGVSVTY
+581 SLEGLSVTY
-590 LGKELIKGQDYTIK
+590 LGKKLIKGQDYTIK
-604 VAEDTATGKVTVTLT
+604 VAEDTATGEVTVTLT

-641 KIEVAKAT
+641 EIEVAKAT

-670 ESNYTLAWSNHV
+670 KSNYTLAWSNNV

-700 VKTQTFKIDAR
+700 VKTQTFTIYAR

-718 DYENPVPY
+718 DYETSVVY

-768 AKFTVKGKGNFAKTA
+768 AKFTVTGKGNF
-783 DRNYT
+783 DRSVVKDYKIAEANIGASY
-788 ISLGDINDP
+788 
-797 TSMTYSGV
+797 MEYSGV
-805 DAEYTYTGTA
+805 DTEYTYRGEA
-815 RTPQV
+815 ITPLV
-820 IIKQNGVLL
+820 ILKQDGVQL
-829 EENIDYKVTYSKNTM
+829 EKDIDYKVTYDKNTD
-844 IGTAYIHISGMGN
+844 IGTAYIYIDGIGN
-857 YRGSDK
+857 YHASSK
-863 ELTFEITKAKIDAA
+863 TLTFEITKAKITAA
-877 VIDSV
+877 DVSTID
-882 ADQKFTGNAIEPAL
+882 DQKFTGKAIKPAFA
-896 NVTIDGKTLT
+896 VSVDGVWLT
-906 AGTDYDAEYSNN
+906 AGVDYTDNF
-918 IEAGKATVTLTGKNN
+918 EAGKATITLTGKNN
-933 YSGTKTASFK
+933 YIGTKKTFFQ
-943 ILKDISTNTNTVQIA
+943 ILKDISTNTDTVKIE
-958 PIEEQE
+958 PIEAQE

-991 KDYTVSYAGN
+991 KDYTVDYAGN
-1001 DDIGTATVTVTGK
+1001 NDIGTATVKVTGK

-1024 FEIVQGDLG
+1024 FVINQGDLSL
-1033 EDNTLVK
+1033 DNTLVK
-1040 AVLTNANPNALRF
+1040 AVLANANPNALRF
-1053 TGSEIRPEIKV
+1053 TGSEIRPEVKV

-1072 NLTDYTTEYF
+1072 NPTDYTTY
-1082 YNTHV
+1082 YSDNTHV
-1087 TNSRSTKVRISGKD
+1087 TNSSGGTRVRINGTNGTG
-1101 KFTGTRTV
+1101 KFTGTRTI
-1109 YFSII
+1109 YFNII
-1114 PKDISYDR
+1114 PKDISYDP
-1122 AIAVEVPAIDALVL
+1122 AISVEVQDIDALVL
-1136 EAKGHPDVTVKDMD
+1136 EAKGHPDVIIKDTD
-1150 RNSSGEKSIDD
+1150 RNSSGGKLSAGETAGY
-1161 PRGFQLMEGESK
+1161 PLEEGESK

-1186 SATVEI
+1186 SATIEI
-1192 IGQNDYAGSL
+1192 IGQNDYAGTL
-1202 IVPFKVNKT
+1202 IVPFTVNKT
-1211 DTGNVTIRSSLPA
+1211 DVGNVTIKSSLPA

-1243 MSVDGLTTTLEEG
+1243 MSVDGLTKTLEEG

-1270 GYTYTINFT
+1270 GYTYALNFT
-1279 GKYTGTYTGKD
+1279 NYTGTYTGKD

-1295 AKNIGDADVTV
+1295 AKNISEADVTV
-1306 DDIPNQV
+1306 DEIPNQV
-1313 YTGQPLKPAVTVRY
+1313 YTGLPLKPAVTVRY

-1344 TESGATATVTITGQ
+1344 TESGATATVAITGQ
-1358 KNFTGSRTATFQIRQ
+1358 KNFTGSRTEYFRITDKDKDIAQC
-1373 SFEGEISVTGLE
+1373 SVEVLGGP
-1385 NAFVYTSKPI
+1385 FVYTSKQITPDVKVKS
-1395 EPQVEVL
+1395 PDGTV
-1402 ANGKPLVNGVDYT
+1402 LVNGIDYT
-1415 LSYKNNINANDVSGG
+1415 LSYGANTNANDDGQNRKS
-1430 KPAYVIVN
+1430 YVQVN
-1438 GAGEYAG
+1438 GIGEYAG
-1445 EKRFKFTISRKNVL
+1445 DTKTEFIIYKKDIRDKDIHIS
-1459 DDDVNIEVE
+1459 IEN
-1468 DATFTGGMIQPKV
+1468 ATFTGGQIQPQI
-1481 KITYHLP
+1481 KITYDLP
-1488 DGSDYVLKNQATA
+1488 DGSVYELTDSGEK
-1501 GNNRDY
+1501 RDY
-1507 DADIGSSSSVGEQVT
+1507 DAGMGTSSNVGDEIEVVIRPT
-1522 VKIIPSGINFYVE
+1522 AYNFYIEGGTAV
-1535 DGYFTKTFRIL
+1535 TKKFKIL
-1546 PKDLTGSDQ
+1546 PKDLTDSKQ
-1555 ELLSDYTITCP
+1555 EFLSDYMIDCP
-1566 AEVQYDA
+1566 TEVQYDA
-1573 AITVY
+1573 SVTEYKPTV
-1578 EPNVILKDKSRASDG
+1578 VLKDKSRDSDG
-1593 TPQTSGSTFY
+1593 KPQTLGNSFY
-1603 QLEKGKDY
+1603 KLVEGKDY

-1627 IEGKGNYTGT
+1627 IKGIGNYTGT
-1637 YKGSFTILANLKDA
+1637 YIGYFTILASIKDA
-1651 TVVIKDQTY
+1651 AVVIPDQVY
-1660 TGDEIRPEFTVSFG
+1660 TGEEIRPSFTVAFG
-1674 DMTLRNGVDYT
+1674 DMILQNEVDYT
-1685 YDFSNNKN
+1685 FEFKNNKN
-1693 AGTATVTIIGTG
+1693 AGTATLEIIGKNN
-1705 SYAGPNS
+1705 YAGNDA
-1712 KKEQTF
+1712 KKIVNFE
-1718 KILPKPIGD
+1718 ILPKPIGD

-1775 ASEWYSFTVEGIGNF
+1775 AGEWYNFTITGIGNF
-1790 TGTLNKEYQIGNNYT
+1790 TGTLEKEYKIGNNYT

-1822 KPITPMVRVTEINA
+1822 EPIEEPPYVSVAMINP
-1836 PYTELKQN
+1836 PYTKLKQN
-1844 IDYQYE
+1844 IDYLYE
-1850 YEDNVDAGTAYVNTW
+1850 FEDNVDAGTAYVNTW
-1865 GDPKQSKYA
+1865 GNPDGDYA

-1909 PTPIVTWNGKELIAG
+1909 PTPVVTWNGKELIAG

-1971 ITIADIPDQIY
+1971 ITIADVPDQIY

-2014 ELGEATATI
+2014 ELGEATVTI

-2045 RMEMDY
+2045 RMEMEY

-2075 NKITLDNSEFTITYK
+2075 NKISLDNSEFTITYK
-2090 NTVDCGEETG
+2090 NTIDCGVETG

-2191 HNFTGTLSQQFYIG
+2191 HNFIGTISQQFYIG
-2205 KDIKQYIDSI
+2205 KDIKQYIDGI

-2274 LHKVS
+2274 SHKVS

-2292 TYEISKRDINKVKF
+2292 TYEISKRDIKKVKF

-2464 GVVTMTITGVNHY
+2464 GVVTMTITGINHY

-2483 RFEITADLANAVIAP
+2483 KFEITADLANAVIAP

-2570 DTVTVMMIDRSFSY
+2570 DTVTIMMIDRSFSY

-2590 PEIGVIYGDNQ
+2590 PEIGVIYGDSQ

-2654 ILEQLYNGSATD
+2654 ILEQLYNGSATG

-2729 ASSKVKLSWDPVDG
+2729 ASSKVKLSWNPVDG

-2787 GACYYGGFSN
+2787 GASYYGGFSN
-2797 TISIMTKPAKV
+2797 TISIMTKPAKA

-2815 GNGQATIKW
+2815 GNGQVTIKW

-2834 IYRSTKKSGSY
+2834 IYRSTKKSGGY

-2870 YYKVRAYKK
+2870 YYKVRAYKN

>member
-39 EHTYAYGSSELAT
+39 EHTYAYGSSESAT
-52 TNNYINDGEWIANAY
+52 TNNYISDGEWIANAY

-89 DKSAQYGDGTQHIKS
+89 DKSAQYGDSTQHIKS
-104 ADYQIDI
+104 AEYQIDI
-111 YKYKPTEEAADVLA
+111 YKYKPTEEAADVLN

-140 KCTDGTPYYS
+140 KCTDGTTYYS

-168 AVKVTLSNA
+168 AVKVTLSKA
-177 FSQTDDGTVETPATQ
+177 FSKADDGTAETPATQ

-199 DNGAVS
+199 DDGAVS
-205 FANGTRLTNRAA
+205 FENGTRLTNRAV
-217 HIKAVTVESTQ
+217 HIKAVTVEGTQ
-228 EIPIEGVQFTQN
+228 EIPVTGIQFTQN
-240 SLTLVKGEE
+240 SLTLVEGEG

-285 AIAAGEA
+285 AVAAGNA
-292 NVTVRSAVNDSIS
+292 NVTVKSAVDDSIS

-316 ANLAYSAI
+316 ANLTYSAI

-343 DKVLNKAAGEY
+343 DTVLDKAAGDYAVTY
-354 DVKYINN
+354 DKN
-361 INVGHASAIV
+361 INVGQASAIV

-395 GSVTAAC
+395 GSVTAVC
-402 SNTYPATG
+402 SSVYPATG
-410 SEIELKDPAAELTVI
+410 SKIELSDPAKELTVI
-425 YTYKSNTPITLK
+425 YTYKNNTPITLK

-459 QACVVL
+459 QACAVL

-478 FQIKASTDTVKA
+478 FQIKASAATVKA

-498 YNGSEQKPNV
+498 YNGSAQRSDV
-508 TVKDGETVLKEGR
+508 TVKDGETVLKKDR
-521 DYKVTYPDDV
+521 DYKVTYPSDV
-531 TSADTK
+531 TSAGTK
-537 TIQIVGIDAYDAYTD
+537 TIHIEGIDAYDAYAED
-552 NVTYVIHAKK
+552 VTYVINSRK
-562 LTEKMF
+562 LTNGVKF

-581 NLEGVSVTY
+581 SLEGLSVTY
-590 LGKELIKGQDYTIK
+590 LGKELTVDQDYTID
-604 VAEDTATGKVTVTLT
+604 VTEATGEVTVTLT
-619 GQGNFQGDVS
+619 GIGNFQGTVS
-629 QTVKTGINIANC
+629 QTVKTGINIASC
-641 KIEVAKAT
+641 TITVAKAT

-661 KTASGDVVD
+661 TNASGDVVD
-670 ESNYTLAWSNHV
+670 ESNYTLAWSNNV
-682 NVGDAASVTVSGI
+682 NAGDAASVTVSGI
-695 EDYAG
+695 KAYAG
-700 VKTQTFKIDAR
+700 VKTQTFTIDAR
-711 DINDALL
+711 DINTASLA
-718 DYENPVPY
+718 YTTPVPY

-732 TKPGIISEPTLTY
+732 TEPGIISEPTLTY
-745 NGRTLKKGTDYDV
+745 NGRTLKKGTDYNV

-768 AKFTVKGKGNFAKTA
+768 AKFTVKGKGNFTGNVEKNYSISTA
-783 DRNYT
+783 
-788 ISLGDINDP
+788 DIND
-797 TSMTYSGV
+797 TTYMTYSGV

-815 RTPQV
+815 IEPTV
-820 IIKQNGVLL
+820 ILQQNGVQL
-829 EENIDYKVTYSKNTM
+829 EKGTDYSVTYSNNTK
-844 IGTAYIHISGMGN
+844 IGTAHIYISGEGN
-857 YRGSDK
+857 YKNSET
-863 ELTFEITKAKIDAA
+863 ELTFEITKAKITAA
-877 VIDSV
+877 VVGAID
-882 ADQKFTGNAIEPAL
+882 DQEFTGKAIKPAFA
-896 NVTIDGKTLT
+896 VSVDGVALT
-906 AGTDYDAEYSNN
+906 AGVDFDVDYSDN
-918 IEAGKATVTLTGKNN
+918 IEAGKATITLTGKNN
-933 YSGTKTASFK
+933 YTGTKTVSFR
-943 ILKDISTNTNTVQIA
+943 ILKDISTNTNTVKIA
-958 PIEEQE
+958 PIEAQE

-977 DTYQNGTVYTLEAS
+977 DTYQDGTVYTLEAS
-991 KDYTVSYAGN
+991 KDYTVDYADN
-1001 DDIGTATVTVTGK
+1001 NDIGTATVTVTGK

-1072 NLTDYTTEYF
+1072 NPTDYKTNYF
-1082 YNTHV
+1082 YNTDV
-1087 TNSRSTKVRISGKD
+1087 TNSGSTRVRIYGAGK
-1101 KFTGTRTV
+1101 FAGTRTI
-1109 YFSII
+1109 YFKII

-1150 RNSSGEKSIDD
+1150 RNSSGGKLSAGETA
-1161 PRGFQLMEGESK
+1161 GYLLTEGESK

-1192 IGQNDYAGSL
+1192 IGQNNYAGSL
-1202 IVPFKVNKT
+1202 IVPFTVNKT
-1211 DTGNVTIRSSLPA
+1211 DTGNVTIKSSLPA

-1233 SAIIPKPEVT
+1233 NTIIPKPEVT

-1295 AKNIGDADVTV
+1295 AKNISDADVTV

-1313 YTGQPLKPAVTVRY
+1313 YTGLPLTPAVTINY

-1336 YTIDYSNN
+1336 YTVSYSNN
-1344 TESGATATVTITGQ
+1344 TESGATATVTIAGQ

-1459 DDDVNIEVE
+1459 DDDVDIEVE
-1468 DATFTGGMIQPKV
+1468 DATFTGGMIQPKM

-1578 EPNVILKDKSRASDG
+1578 EPNVVLKDKSRASDG

-1627 IEGKGNYTGT
+1627 IEGKGNYSGT

-1660 TGDEIRPEFTVSFG
+1660 TGNPITPSFTVSFG
-1674 DMTLRNGVDYT
+1674 DMTLRNEVDYT
-1685 YDFSNNKN
+1685 YEFSDNTN
-1693 AGTATVTIIGTG
+1693 AGTATVTIIGIG
-1705 SYAGPNS
+1705 SYAGS
-1712 KKEQTF
+1712 RKDQTF

-1775 ASEWYSFTVEGIGNF
+1775 AGEWYSFTVEGIGNF
-1790 TGTLNKEYQIGNNYT
+1790 TGTLNKEYKIGDNYT

-1810 VTLSDY
+1810 VTLSEY

-1822 KPITPMVRVTEINA
+1822 QPITPMVRVTEINA

-1844 IDYQYE
+1844 IDYQFE

-1909 PTPIVTWNGKELIAG
+1909 PTPVVTWNGKELIAG

-1945 GIGNFTGSKSVDFEI
+1945 GTGNFTGSKSVDFEI

-1971 ITIADIPDQIY
+1971 ITIADVPDQIY

-2014 ELGEATATI
+2014 ELGEATVTI

-2045 RMEMDY
+2045 RMEMEY

-2075 NKITLDNSEFTITYK
+2075 NKISLDNSEFTITYK
-2090 NTVDCGEETG
+2090 NTIDCGVETG

-2191 HNFTGTLSQQFYIG
+2191 HNFTGTISQQFYIG
-2205 KDIKQYIDSI
+2205 KDIKQYIDGI

-2274 LHKVS
+2274 SHKVS

-2292 TYEISKRDINKVKF
+2292 TYEISKRDIKKVKF

-2430 NPDGEVFDPAV
+2430 NQDGEVFDPAV

-2464 GVVTMTITGVNHY
+2464 GVVTMTITGINHY

-2483 RFEITADLANAVIAP
+2483 KFEITADLANAVIAP

-2570 DTVTVMMIDRSFSY
+2570 DTVTIMMIDRSFSY

-2590 PEIGVIYGDNQ
+2590 PEIGVIYGDSQ

-2654 ILEQLYNGSATD
+2654 ILEQLYNGSATG

-2729 ASSKVKLSWDPVDG
+2729 ASSKVKLSWNPVDG

-2787 GACYYGGFSN
+2787 GASYYGGFSN
-2797 TISIMTKPAKV
+2797 TISIMTKPAKA

-2815 GNGQATIKW
+2815 GNGQVTIKW

-2834 IYRSTKKSGSY
+2834 IYRSTKKSGGY

-2870 YYKVRAYKK
+2870 YYKVRAYKN